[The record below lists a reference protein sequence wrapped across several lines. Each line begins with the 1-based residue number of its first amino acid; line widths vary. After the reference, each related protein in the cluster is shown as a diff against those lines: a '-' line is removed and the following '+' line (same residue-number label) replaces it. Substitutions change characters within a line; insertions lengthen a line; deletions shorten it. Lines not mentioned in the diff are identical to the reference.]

1 MKHCYIPKTFYKKTA
16 ELLAEC
22 DAVCTTYAKKG
33 YTLTLRQLFYQLVAT
48 NRIENTVREYKNLGV
63 VVTDGRY
70 AGVLDWEHI
79 TDRVRV
85 IKRKPRWQDVE
96 DFVNSVAP
104 QFHVDTWREQTYRPE
119 VWIEKDAL
127 IELAEEACEPLD
139 IPYIAVKAYNSA
151 SAMWEASKRFR
162 EYQRDGQTPLIL
174 HLGDHDYTG
183 DDCSRFLRERMELL
197 TDGPVELNRLA
208 LNADQIEKY
217 ELPPQPGKQSD
228 PRFKGYLA
236 KHKTTEVWELDALRP
251 DVIVE
256 IIENG
261 IRQALDDDS
270 RQPYIAVAAE
280 GRELLQAV
288 SDKWSEVKWLVSKST
303 IDDFQ
308 EVGLA

>member
-1 MKHCYIPKTFYKKTA
+1 
-16 ELLAEC
+16 
-22 DAVCTTYAKKG
+22 
-33 YTLTLRQLFYQLVAT
+33 
-48 NRIENTVREYKNLGV
+48 
-63 VVTDGRY
+63 
-70 AGVLDWEHI
+70 
-79 TDRVRV
+79 
-85 IKRKPRWQDVE
+85 
-96 DFVNSVAP
+96 
-104 QFHVDTWREQTYRPE
+104 
-119 VWIEKDAL
+119 
-127 IELAEEACEPLD
+127 
-139 IPYIAVKAYNSA
+139 
-151 SAMWEASKRFR
+151 
-162 EYQRDGQTPLIL
+162 
-174 HLGDHDYTG
+174 
-183 DDCSRFLRERMELL
+183 MELL